1 MGPRGQAPLEEGSRQ
16 PSRLPQALLARC
28 RVQEGH
34 GLREGRSVSQRAL
47 VEHGYLTGTGSSLGE
62 VVRWARAVGAP
73 LDEVALEPYH
83 LGRGV
88 QGVVAVWYGWVET
101 VEVPPE
107 LL

>member
-1 MGPRGQAPLEEGSRQ
+1 VSN
-16 PSRLPQALLARC
+16 
-28 RVQEGH
+28 
-34 GLREGRSVSQRAL
+34 REL
-47 VEHGYLTGTGSSLGE
+47 VEHGYLTCTGSSLGE

-83 LGRGV
+83 LGNGV